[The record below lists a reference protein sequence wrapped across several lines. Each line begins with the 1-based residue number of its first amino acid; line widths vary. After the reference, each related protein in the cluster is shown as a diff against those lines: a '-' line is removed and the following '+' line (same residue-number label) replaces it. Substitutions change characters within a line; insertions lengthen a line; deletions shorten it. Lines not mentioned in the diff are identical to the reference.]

1 LRFYYLFMQKFSS
14 RPEKYHIANT
24 DLIHFSWRNKK
35 NSRCP
40 MVKWGAIQSFMEE
53 SPNDALILLDCC
65 ASGTANT
72 SEGSG
77 VTEIITACAWNQIAN
92 GVGEYS
98 LTNALA
104 VELQLLSLRRSFSV
118 GELYRNVFLRTQSR
132 QPTMRTEDGRH
143 WERHP
148 APIHLVLTQDTLRP
162 RSIQLS
168 VQPLPLLVDVRP
180 IQIEIDGAE
189 PLPPDL
195 VSGHI
200 PNTGLAEETSQLNFR
215 SAERFPR
222 LAFAVRLGETFQP
235 SDDIKNLFASWL
247 REMPAIAEEVKI
259 EAGFDSFSTL
269 LIISLPFALSAY
281 IPSHAAV
288 LSLGPILS
296 ENKIVDWAPITF
308 GPAPTAHVTHQ
319 AAGLAA
325 FPAQTSYQPRPP
337 PSPERSPS
345 PVSRAPIEW
354 SNIFDSNL
362 HI

>member
-1 LRFYYLFMQKFSS
+1 
-14 RPEKYHIANT
+14 
-24 DLIHFSWRNKK
+24 
-35 NSRCP
+35 
-40 MVKWGAIQSFMEE
+40 MVKWGAIQSFIEE
-53 SPNDALILLDCC
+53 SPHDALILLDCC

-98 LTNALA
+98 LTNVLA

-132 QPTMRTEDGRH
+132 QPTMRAEDGRH

-168 VQPLPLLVDVRP
+168 VQPLPPSADVRP
-180 IQIEIDGAE
+180 IQIEIDGTE

-195 VSGHI
+195 VPGSI
-200 PNTGLAEETSQLNFR
+200 LNTGLAEETSQLNVR
-215 SAERFPR
+215 STERFPR

-247 REMPAIAEEVKI
+247 RDMPAIAEEVKI

-269 LIISLPFALSAY
+269 LIVSIPFALSAY

-296 ENKIVDWAPITF
+296 GNKIVDWTPITS
-308 GPAPTAHVTHQ
+308 GPSPTAYVTHH

-337 PSPERSPS
+337 PSPEGSPS
-345 PVSRAPIEW
+345 PERDYL
-354 SNIFDSNL
+354 F
-362 HI
+362 